1 MARRPVFFLALA
13 FSLGIFIQSRCAF
26 PAAFLISAFAL
37 CLLAVCLLLRFGRG
51 SSALQFNTQLLLLA
65 CLLAGMLRLHFEQR
79 PRVDEVG
86 AWVDDTREI
95 WLFGA
100 VASVPE
106 ARANSWRFRCRVQAV
121 WDGGAVQRIRG
132 EVLAYV
138 KTPAPV
144 TVSETVIMP
153 GRLVLPDA
161 SRNPGAF
168 DYRAYLR
175 ASGINAIFFAS
186 DSLAWRSGKPERFS
200 VDRLIAGVQ
209 LWTEARLARFAA
221 GQDLALLKALLLG
234 SRAELQHEVIE
245 NFARTG
251 LIHVLAVSGLHV
263 GFIALIL
270 VMLVELCRVPKR
282 RQWPVVLAGL
292 AFYAAL
298 TGLQPPVLR
307 ATLMAAVILLGRALQ
322 RTASIYNSLGLA
334 GLVILLGQPLQLFQI
349 GFQLSFVAVLGIA
362 YLYRPL
368 CFQLARLPG
377 SRRPGMRWAV
387 ALLAVSLAAQ
397 LATLPLTAMAFGRL
411 PLLAILGNLAVI
423 PAAFVLVATSAVACL
438 AALLNDF
445 VALAFGTVAQL
456 MAAGM
461 IVFTRWLAGVP
472 LAYLDGVAMPFLFW
486 LAYALFVAAVIEW
499 RRRPRRLLLPL
510 GLLALNA
517 FVWLTAFDAAPK
529 LRITF
534 FDVGQG
540 DAVLLE
546 FPRGKEMLID
556 TGPANEFTTAA
567 ETALLPYLQRQGIR
581 RLEAVLISHPHA
593 DHLAGLPALLRELAI
608 DSVYSCGRTAA
619 SELEQTCERLL
630 DSLKI
635 PQRVLRV
642 GDRLTGFPA
651 AQLTVLHSGVTADAV
666 PTLNDAS
673 VVLKV
678 LFGEVTLLFT
688 GDAEGWSES
697 RLLAHAPAL
706 ASDLL
711 KVGHHGSRTSS
722 TPPFLDA
729 VVPRWAVISAGRRNA
744 FGHPDSSIMARFDS
758 LAIPLL
764 RTDLSGAIVFESDG
778 RTLWRVR

>member
-26 PAAFLISAFAL
+26 PAAFLLSAFAG
-37 CLLAVCLLLRFGRG
+37 CLLVACLLLRFGRRTT
-51 SSALQFNTQLLLLA
+51 LQLSTQLLLLA
-65 CLLAGMLRLHFEQR
+65 CLLAGMLRLHFEQQ
-79 PRVDEVG
+79 PRLGEIG

-106 ARANSWRFRCRVQAV
+106 ARPNSWRFRCRVQAV
-121 WDGGAVQRIRG
+121 WDGGAVHRIRG

-144 TVSETVIMP
+144 AVAETIIMR
-153 GRLVLPDA
+153 GRLVLADA

-168 DYRAYLR
+168 DYRASLQ
-175 ASGINAIFFAS
+175 ATGIHAIFFAS
-186 DSLAWRSGKPERFS
+186 DSLLWRSGKPEKFS
-200 VDRLIAGVQ
+200 IDRLVAGVH

-234 SRAELQHEVIE
+234 SRAELPHEVIE

-282 RQWPVVLAGL
+282 WQWPLVLAGL

-307 ATLMAAVILLGRALQ
+307 ATLMAAVIQLGRTLQ
-322 RTASIYNSLGLA
+322 RTTSIYNSLGLA
-334 GLVILLGQPLQLFQI
+334 GLVILLWQPLQLFQL

-368 CFQLARLPG
+368 CFPLAKLPG
-377 SRRPGMRWAV
+377 CRRPGVRWAV

-397 LATLPLTAMAFGRL
+397 LATLPLTAGAFGRL
-411 PLLAILGNLAVI
+411 PLLAMLGNLVVI

-438 AALLNDF
+438 AALLTDF

-456 MAAGM
+456 MAAGT
-461 IVFTRWLAGVP
+461 IAFTRWLAGVP
-472 LAYLDGVAMPFLFW
+472 FAYLDGVALPFLFW
-486 LAYALFVAAVIEW
+486 LAYALFLAAVIEW
-499 RRRPRRLLLPL
+499 RHRARRLLLPL

-517 FVWLTAFDAAPK
+517 LVWLSAFGAAPK

-556 TGPANEFTTAA
+556 TGPANEFTAAA
-567 ETALLPYLQRQGIR
+567 ETALLPYLRRQGIR
-581 RLEAVLISHPHA
+581 RLEALLISHPHA

-608 DSVYSCGRTAA
+608 DSVYSCGSSAT
-619 SELEQTCERLL
+619 SELEQICERLL

-642 GDRLTGFPA
+642 GNRLTAFPA
-651 AQLTVLHSGVTADAV
+651 AQLTVLHSGMTPEAV

-673 VVLKV
+673 VVLKL

-688 GDAEGWSES
+688 GDAESWSES
-697 RLLAHAPAL
+697 RLLAHAPVL

-722 TPPFLDA
+722 TPAFLAA
-729 VVPRWAVISAGRRNA
+729 VVPRWAVISAGRRNS
-744 FGHPDSSIMARFDS
+744 FGHPDSLTLARFDS
-758 LAIPLL
+758 LGIPVL

-778 RTLWRVR
+778 RALWRVR